1 METANNRTPRSD
13 AANRSASDV
22 WAQRRDVAWAILGWG
37 ALVAAALWLA
47 GHVLSTL
54 IVLVIGALLA
64 YALVPV
70 VAALERVMPRWLAI
84 TLTYICLLIV
94 LAAVLSLVVSSLIT
108 QITGLATQISTALSP
123 SNSNS
128 IRNALLR
135 LGLTD
140 NQITQAGSYAAGQLA
155 SLAGGLAPILAGAL
169 SGVFDLIVVI
179 VLSIYF
185 MVDGRRVARW
195 LHTGLPLSYRRRS
208 ALIADTIERVAGG
221 YIRGQ
226 LILCGSIGILVGL
239 GMWVLDVPFAA
250 LLGVLAF
257 FLEFI
262 PFLGPPISAAFAVLL
277 AWPQGWLTVGLI
289 LAWFVLIH
297 ILEGY
302 VLQPRLV
309 GHSVG
314 VNPTIMI
321 LAALGGGEV
330 FGVWGALFAAPVAG
344 VAQALLIAVW
354 HNWHDQHP
362 EEFPEDRVP
371 PSRAEGTETPAET
384 QPV

>member
-1 METANNRTPRSD
+1 METANDKAPRPH
-13 AANRSASDV
+13 SAGSV
-22 WAQRRDVAWAILGWG
+22 WGRRRDIALAILGWG
-37 ALVAAALWLA
+37 AIIAAALWLA

-54 IVLVIGALLA
+54 IIMALGALLA

-70 VAALERVMPRWLAI
+70 VTSLERIIPRWLAI
-84 TLTYICLLIV
+84 TLTYIGLLIV

-108 QITGLATQISTALSP
+108 QITGLAAQITAALSASQP
-123 SNSNS
+123 GA
-128 IRNALLR
+128 NAPLYSTLLR
-135 LGLTD
+135 LGLTAD
-140 NQITQAGSYAAGQLA
+140 QINGARDYAAAQLA
-155 SLAGGLAPILAGAL
+155 SAAGGLAPFLAGAL
-169 SGVFDLIVVI
+169 TGVFDLIVVI

-185 MVDGRRVARW
+185 MADGQRVSRW
-195 LHTGLPLSYRRRS
+195 MHTGLPLTYRHRG
-208 ALIADTIERVAGG
+208 ALITDTIERVAGG

-226 LILCGSIGILVGL
+226 LILCGSIGLLVGL
-239 GMWVLDVPFAA
+239 GMWALGVPFAA

-277 AWPQGWLTVGLI
+277 AWPQGWLTIGLI

-321 LAALGGGEV
+321 LAALAGGEV
-330 FGVWGALFAAPVAG
+330 FGLWGALFAAPVAG
-344 VAQALLIAVW
+344 VAQSLLIAIW
-354 HNWHDQHP
+354 HNWRDQHP
-362 EEFPEDRVP
+362 EEFTN
-371 PSRAEGTETPAET
+371 ATPA
-384 QPV
+384 PVKPAEEAPSAEAQAI